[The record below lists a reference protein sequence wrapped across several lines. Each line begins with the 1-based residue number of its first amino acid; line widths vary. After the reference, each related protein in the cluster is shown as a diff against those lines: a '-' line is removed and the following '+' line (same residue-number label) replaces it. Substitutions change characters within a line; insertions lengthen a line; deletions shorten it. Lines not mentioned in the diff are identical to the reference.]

1 MADNNGW
8 ISVNERLPE
17 IRDDSVLAYW
27 RTGVLA
33 YWQGHG
39 GMDMVHVE
47 DFFGDITNGRD
58 ENGNQKYTK
67 LYLSH
72 GITHWQPMPEAP
84 TK

>member
-27 RTGVLA
+27 
-33 YWQGHG
+33 QGHG

-47 DFFGDITNGRD
+47 DFLVT
-58 ENGNQKYTK
+58 
-67 LYLSH
+67 
-72 GITHWQPMPEAP
+72 
-84 TK
+84 

>member
-1 MADNNGW
+1 
-8 ISVNERLPE
+8 
-17 IRDDSVLAYW
+17 
-27 RTGVLA
+27 
-33 YWQGHG
+33 
-39 GMDMVHVE
+39 MVHVE

>member
-27 RTGVLA
+27 
-33 YWQGHG
+33 QGNG

>member
-1 MADNNGW
+1 MDDNNGW

-17 IRDDSVLAYW
+17 IRDDS
-27 RTGVLA
+27 VLA

-67 LYLSH
+67 LYISH

>member
-1 MADNNGW
+1 MAR
-8 ISVNERLPE
+8 E
-17 IRDDSVLAYW
+17 W
-27 RTGVLA
+27 R
-33 YWQGHG
+33 HG
-39 GMDMVHVE
+39 YGSCWR
-47 DFFGDITNGRD
+47 FFGDITNGRD

>member
-17 IRDDSVLAYW
+17 IRDDSA
-27 RTGVLA
+27 LA
-33 YWQGHG
+33 YWQGNG
-39 GMDMVHVE
+39 GMDMVHVG